1 MEDFIATIG
10 VLILIGVS
18 ALVKTKMKAARSAK
32 EISQARARWEQQLKM
47 EEAQQAAKA
56 RENTWARPAAPAP
69 ARMNGEGQ
77 DDCHAYML
85 DDSAPVVAADEKTE
99 EEKQQAAQE
108 LVRGVIISEILNR
121 PRPGYGR
128 RRA

>member
-1 MEDFIATIG
+1 MEDLIATIG

-32 EISQARARWEQQLKM
+32 EISQARVRWEQQLKM
-47 EEAQQAAKA
+47 EEAQQAAKP
-56 RENTWARPAAPAP
+56 REEIRAWPAAP
-69 ARMNGEGQ
+69 ARMNGEGR

-85 DDSAPVVAADEKTE
+85 DDAAPAAAADEKTE